1 MVNPNNFYTVQGW
14 MVTELGLRGNELA
27 AYAIIYGFSQDGASK
42 LYSLSW
48 PRRALWPR
56 SWPVMESRRTPTQLY
71 RL

>member
-42 LYSLSW
+42 FQGSLTYKPLRPYICGGVAW
-48 PRRALWPR
+48 
-56 SWPVMESRRTPTQLY
+56 M
-71 RL
+71 